1 MFLLAMADGPSG
13 GGSSDDEPSNTVVAY
28 LATSQSLL
36 AAAVAGSGQTWKN
49 LKKAFKESFD
59 DNNYPVISAAENEM
73 LAVTGIYK
81 SSGGFDKDLTWKPQL
96 LGTDGVNGLIMI
108 ASNGNSNQTF
118 LIYYEG
124 NYYFHTNGTGI
135 KDASWVSDKGAF
147 DTTLLTDPPA
157 SGSRWVKVE

>member
-81 SSGGFDKDLTWKPQL
+81 SSGGFDKGLTWKPQL

-108 ASNGNSNQTF
+108 ASKENSNQTY
-118 LIYYEG
+118 LIYYNG
-124 NYYFHTNGTGI
+124 NYYFHTNGTGV